1 MPASTQ
7 APNAWRVLALL
18 FAANLLNFFDRTLPA
33 VVLEPIRREWN
44 LSDFQLGL
52 ISTVFVLVYAV
63 AGLPLGRWADRGSR
77 RLLLALGLAVWSLF
91 TGASGLATSFAAF
104 LWLRIA
110 VGIGEAS
117 YAPAANSLIG
127 DLFPPEKRA
136 RAIGVFM
143 LGLPVGLL
151 LVYFSVGPIVAA
163 FGSWRAPF
171 YLATVPGLLL
181 ALCFLFV
188 REPARGAG
196 DAMHDSVA
204 APVAQPFRHL
214 LRNRT
219 LWWLIGSGLTMN
231 FAAYA
236 TNSFLVPLF
245 QRHFGLP
252 LGQAAVWAGV
262 IVGVTGLIGLT
273 GGGWLADRMHR
284 RSERGR
290 LRYGATCL
298 ALAATGSALALTLG
312 QAEVGVF
319 ALCFGL
325 GWLPYYSYY
334 TCVYPALQDVVQP
347 RLRGTAMALY
357 FAAMYLLGGAA
368 GPTVVGAL
376 SDGLAHRA
384 MRADG
389 VAALTDTHRATGL
402 YDAMTLVPVA
412 LAITALF
419 IWLASRSFPAD
430 ARAMRASQAAPA

>member
-1 MPASTQ
+1 MTASTQ

-163 FGSWRAPF
+163 FGSWRAP
-171 YLATVPGLLL
+171 ATP
-181 ALCFLFV
+181 C
-188 REPARGAG
+188 
-196 DAMHDSVA
+196 
-204 APVAQPFRHL
+204 
-214 LRNRT
+214 T
-219 LWWLIGSGLTMN
+219 T
-231 FAAYA
+231 
-236 TNSFLVPLF
+236 
-245 QRHFGLP
+245 
-252 LGQAAVWAGV
+252 
-262 IVGVTGLIGLT
+262 
-273 GGGWLADRMHR
+273 
-284 RSERGR
+284 
-290 LRYGATCL
+290 
-298 ALAATGSALALTLG
+298 
-312 QAEVGVF
+312 
-319 ALCFGL
+319 
-325 GWLPYYSYY
+325 
-334 TCVYPALQDVVQP
+334 
-347 RLRGTAMALY
+347 
-357 FAAMYLLGGAA
+357 
-368 GPTVVGAL
+368 
-376 SDGLAHRA
+376 
-384 MRADG
+384 
-389 VAALTDTHRATGL
+389 
-402 YDAMTLVPVA
+402 
-412 LAITALF
+412 
-419 IWLASRSFPAD
+419 ASRRRWRSRSGTCCAT
-430 ARAMRASQAAPA
+430 ARCGG